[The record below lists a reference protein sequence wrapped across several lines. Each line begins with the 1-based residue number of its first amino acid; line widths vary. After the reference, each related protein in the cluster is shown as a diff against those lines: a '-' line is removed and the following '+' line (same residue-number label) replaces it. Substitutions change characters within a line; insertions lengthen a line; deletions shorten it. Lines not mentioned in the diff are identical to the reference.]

1 VARGARRHGSR
12 NPTMNFK
19 LLSSFEP
26 QGDQP
31 EAIRQLAEGTRA
43 GVRDQ
48 VLLGVT
54 GSGKTFTVAKVI
66 EAINRPTLVLSHNK
80 TLAAQLYQE
89 FKNFFP
95 ENRVEY
101 FVSYYDY
108 YQPEAYIPQSDLY
121 IEKEMTKNDEIDK
134 LRLAATKALFER
146 RDVIIVASVSCIYG
160 IGDPDL
166 YFGMLLFFERGV
178 EKPLTQYLRR
188 LTEMQYERTPY
199 DLGRGTFRVRG
210 DILELWPAYEDD
222 AIRVEFFGDEIDK
235 ISRID
240 PITGRTSH
248 EFDRV
253 AIYPRTHYVTPRE
266 RLLVAMENIRKELDE
281 RVAELRAQDR
291 LLEAQRLSQRTL
303 FDLEMIA
310 ELGYCNGIENYSRH
324 LSGRKAGEPPPTLI
338 DYFPKDFLMIIDE
351 SHQTVP
357 QVRGMWGGDRSRK
370 LTLVEYGFRLP
381 SAIDNRPLSFDE
393 FQGKRDQV
401 IYVSATPAPY
411 ELEMSGGL
419 YAEQVI
425 RPTGLLDPEIVIRPV
440 KGQVD
445 DLIGVIKERM
455 ARNERVMVTTLTKRM
470 SEDLT
475 RYLMELGIK
484 VNYLHSDVETLER
497 IAILRD
503 FRLGVFDVLIGINL
517 LREGLDVPEV
527 SCVAILDADKEGFLR
542 STTSLIQ
549 TIGRAARNV
558 NGVAILYAD
567 RITDSLRNA
576 IDETNRRRAIQQ
588 KYNEEHGIEPASI
601 IKAIDSDLVKMA
613 NLDYVDFGVSLTK
626 KTKLD
631 LAGEEDLDKSIARLT
646 KEMKEA
652 AKNLDFEKA
661 AEIRDR
667 LRELKEMRIFV

>member
-1 VARGARRHGSR
+1 MDFQLV
-12 NPTMNFK
+12 
-19 LLSSFEP
+19 SSFQP

-31 EAIRQLAEGTRA
+31 LAIDQLVQSVRA
-43 GVRDQ
+43 GSRHQ

-54 GSGKTFTVAKVI
+54 GSGKTFTVAKVV
-66 EAINRPTLVLSHNK
+66 EQINRPTLVLSHNK

-108 YQPEAYIPQSDLY
+108 YQPEAYIPQNDLY

-134 LRLAATKALFER
+134 LRLAATKSLFER

-166 YFGMLLFFERGV
+166 YFGMLLFFERGI
-178 EKPLTQYLRR
+178 EKPIIQYLRR

-199 DLGRGTFRVRG
+199 DLSRGTFRVRG
-210 DILELWPAYEDD
+210 DVLELWPAYEDD
-222 AIRVEFFGDEIDK
+222 AVRIEFFGDEIDK

-240 PITGRTSH
+240 PVTGRISGD
-248 EFDRV
+248 FDRV
-253 AIYPRTHYVTPRE
+253 AVYPRTHYVTPRQ
-266 RLLVAMENIRKELDE
+266 RLMEAMENIRKELDQ
-281 RVAELRAQDR
+281 RVVELRSQDR

-303 FDLEMIA
+303 FDLEMMA

-324 LSGRKAGEPPPTLI
+324 LSGRKQGEPPPTLI
-338 DYFPKDFLMIIDE
+338 DYFPEDFVMVIDE

-370 LTLVEYGFRLP
+370 ETLVEYGFRLP

-393 FQGKRDQV
+393 FESKLHQI
-401 IYVSATPAPY
+401 IYVSATPGPY
-411 ELEMSGGL
+411 EMEKSGGL
-419 YAEQVI
+419 YVEQVI
-425 RPTGLLDPEIVIRPV
+425 RPTGLIDPEIIIKPV

-445 DLIGVIKERM
+445 DLIGVIKERT
-455 ARNERVMVTTLTKRM
+455 AKNERVMVTTLTKRM

-484 VNYLHSDVETLER
+484 VNYLHSDIETLER

-503 FRLGVFDVLIGINL
+503 FRNGIFDVLVGINL
-517 LREGLDVPEV
+517 LREGLDIPEC
-527 SCVAILDADKEGFLR
+527 SCVAVLDADKEGFLR
-542 STTSLIQ
+542 SQTSLIQ
-549 TIGRAARNV
+549 TIGRAARNL

-567 RITDSLRNA
+567 KITDSLRYA
-576 IDETNRRRAIQQ
+576 IDETNRRRTIQRQ
-588 KYNEEHGIEPASI
+588 YNLEHGIEPATI
-601 IKAIDSDLVKMA
+601 IKAVDSDLVRMA
-613 NLDYVDFGVSLTK
+613 NLDYVDLAGPVGK
-626 KTKLD
+626 RKLD
-631 LAGEEDLDKSIARLT
+631 LVADEDIDKAISRLT
-646 KEMKEA
+646 KEMKDA

-661 AEIRDR
+661 AEIRDKI
-667 LRELKEMRIFV
+667 RELKEIRIFV

>member
-1 VARGARRHGSR
+1 MSFRLVS
-12 NPTMNFK
+12 T
-19 LLSSFEP
+19 FEP

-31 EAIRQLAEGTRA
+31 EAIRQLTA
-43 GVRDQ
+43 GVLSGEKHQ

-54 GSGKTFTVAKVI
+54 GSGKTFTVAKLI
-66 EAINRPTLVLSHNK
+66 EATNRPTLVLSHNK

-89 FKNFFP
+89 FRNFFP
-95 ENRVEY
+95 ENAVEY

-108 YQPEAYIPQSDLY
+108 YQPEAYIPQTDLY

-134 LRLAATKALFER
+134 LRLAATKSLFER

-178 EKPLTQYLRR
+178 EKPMIDYLRR

-199 DLGRGTFRVRG
+199 DLGRGTYRVRG
-210 DILELWPAYEDD
+210 DVLELWPAYEDD
-222 AIRVEFFGDEIDK
+222 AVRIEFFGDEIDK
-235 ISRID
+235 MTRID
-240 PITGRTSH
+240 PITGRAGKSY
-248 EFDRV
+248 DRLAV
-253 AIYPRTHYVTPRE
+253 YPRTHYVTPRA
-266 RLLVAMENIRKELDE
+266 RLLHAMETIRVELDE
-281 RVAELRAQDR
+281 RVAFLRANDR

-324 LSGRKAGEPPPTLI
+324 LSGREPGEPPPTLI
-338 DYFPKDFLMIIDE
+338 DYFPKDFLLIIDE

-357 QVRGMWGGDRSRK
+357 QVRAMWGGDRARK
-370 LTLVEYGFRLP
+370 QTLVEYGFRLP

-393 FQGKRDQV
+393 FQGKLDQV
-401 IYVSATPAPY
+401 IYVSATPGPY
-411 ELEMSGGL
+411 ELEKTGGQFV
-419 YAEQVI
+419 EQVI
-425 RPTGLLDPEIVIRPV
+425 RPTGLIDPPIIIRPV

-445 DLIGVIKERM
+445 DLIGVIR
-455 ARNERVMVTTLTKRM
+455 ERVAMSERVLVTTLTKRM
-470 SEDLT
+470 SEDLS
-475 RYLMELGIK
+475 RYLMELNIK

-503 FRLGVFDVLIGINL
+503 FRLGVYDVLIGINL
-517 LREGLDVPEV
+517 LREGLDIPEC

-549 TIGRAARNV
+549 TMGRAARNL

-567 RITDSLRNA
+567 VLTDSLRNA
-576 IDETNRRRAIQQ
+576 ISETNRRRAIQQ
-588 KYNEEHGIEPASI
+588 QYNEEHGIEPATI
-601 IKAIDSDLVKMA
+601 IKAIDSDLVRMA
-613 NLDYVDFGVSLTK
+613 NLDYVDLAPAPGQRSR
-626 KTKLD
+626 LD
-631 LAGEEDLDKSIARLT
+631 FASDGDLDKSIARLT

-661 AEIRDR
+661 TELRDR
-667 LRELKEMRIFV
+667 IRELKEIRIFV

>member
-1 VARGARRHGSR
+1 
-12 NPTMNFK
+12 MDFK
-19 LLSSFEP
+19 LVSPFEP

-31 EAIRQLAEGTRA
+31 QAIAQLVESVQA
-43 GVRDQ
+43 GNRDQ

-54 GSGKTFTVAKVI
+54 GSGKTFTVAKAI
-66 EAINRPTLVLSHNK
+66 EQVNRPTLVLSHNK

-89 FKNFFP
+89 FRNFFP

-108 YQPEAYIPQSDLY
+108 YQPEAYIPQTDLY

-134 LRLAATKALFER
+134 LRLAATKSLFER

-178 EKPLTQYLRR
+178 EKPMTQYLRR

-199 DLGRGTFRVRG
+199 DLSRGSFRVRG
-210 DILELWPAYEDD
+210 DVLELWPAYEDD
-222 AIRVEFFGDEIDK
+222 AVRVEFFGDEIDRM
-235 ISRID
+235 SRID
-240 PITGRTSH
+240 PITGRTSGD
-248 EFDRV
+248 FDRI
-253 AIYPRTHYVTPRE
+253 AIYPRTHYVTPRQ
-266 RLLVAMENIRKELDE
+266 RLLEAMEAIRAELDQ

-310 ELGYCNGIENYSRH
+310 QLGYCNGIENYSRH
-324 LSGRKAGEPPPTLI
+324 LTGRAPGEPPPTLI
-338 DYFPKDFLMIIDE
+338 DYFPKDFLLVIDE
-351 SHQTVP
+351 SHQTIP
-357 QVRGMWGGDRSRK
+357 QVHGMWGGDRSRK
-370 LTLVEYGFRLP
+370 QTLVEYGFRLP
-381 SAIDNRPLSFDE
+381 SAIDNRPLSFQE
-393 FQGKRDQV
+393 FEGKLDQI
-401 IYVSATPAPY
+401 IYVSATPAAY
-411 ELEMSGGL
+411 ELEKTGGL
-419 YAEQVI
+419 YVEQVI
-425 RPTGLLDPEIVIRPV
+425 RPTGLLDPQLVIKPV

-445 DLIGVIKERM
+445 DLIGVIKERT
-455 ARNERVMVTTLTKRM
+455 ARNERVLVTTLTKRM
-470 SEDLT
+470 AEDLT

-497 IAILRD
+497 IVILRD
-503 FRLGVFDVLIGINL
+503 FRTGIFDVLIGINL
-517 LREGLDVPEV
+517 LREGLDIPEC

-542 STTSLIQ
+542 SSTSLIQ
-549 TIGRAARNV
+549 TIGRAARHI

-567 RITDSLRNA
+567 VITDSLKHA

-588 KYNEEHGIEPASI
+588 QYNEEHGIEPATI
-601 IKAIDSDLVKMA
+601 IKAVDSDLVKMA
-613 NLDYVDFGVSLTK
+613 NLDYVDIAAPIGRRR
-626 KTKLD
+626 LD
-631 LAGEEDLDKSIARLT
+631 LVADGDLDKTISRLT

-667 LRELKEMRIFV
+667 LRELKEVRIFV

>member
-1 VARGARRHGSR
+1 
-12 NPTMNFK
+12 MDFK
-19 LLSSFEP
+19 IASPFEP

-31 EAIRQLAEGTRA
+31 EAIRQLVN
-43 GVRDQ
+43 GVQSGDKHQ

-54 GSGKTFTVAKVI
+54 GSGKTFTVAKLI
-66 EAINRPTLVLSHNK
+66 EAANRPTLVLSHNK

-89 FKNFFP
+89 FRNFFP
-95 ENRVEY
+95 DNAVEY

-108 YQPEAYIPQSDLY
+108 YQPEAYIPQTDLY
-121 IEKEMTKNDEIDK
+121 IEKEMTKNEEIDK
-134 LRLAATKALFER
+134 LRLAATKSLFER

-160 IGDPDL
+160 IGEPSL
-166 YFGMLLFFERGV
+166 YFGMLLFFERGI
-178 EKPLTQYLRR
+178 EKPLTQYLRK

-199 DLGRGTFRVRG
+199 DLARGTFRVRG

-222 AIRVEFFGDEIDK
+222 ALRIEFFGDEIDK
-235 ISRID
+235 ITRID
-240 PITGRTSH
+240 PITGRAGRTY
-248 EFDRV
+248 DRLAV
-253 AIYPRTHYVTPRE
+253 YPRTHYVTPRE
-266 RLLVAMENIRKELDE
+266 RLLVAMENIRVELDE
-281 RVAELRAQDR
+281 RVAELRANDR

-324 LSGRKAGEPPPTLI
+324 LSGRKPGEPPPTLI
-338 DYFPKDFLMIIDE
+338 DYFPDDFLLVVDE
-351 SHQTVP
+351 SHQTIP
-357 QVRGMWGGDRSRK
+357 QVRAMWGGDRARK
-370 LTLVEYGFRLP
+370 QTLVEYGFRLP

-393 FQGKRDQV
+393 FEGKLDQ
-401 IYVSATPAPY
+401 IIFVSATPAAY
-411 ELEMSGGL
+411 ELEKSGGV
-419 YAEQVI
+419 YVEQVI

-445 DLIGVIKERM
+445 DLIGVVNERI

-470 SEDLT
+470 AEDLT

-484 VNYLHSDVETLER
+484 VQYLHSDVETLER

-503 FRLGVFDVLIGINL
+503 FRLGTFDVLIGINL

-527 SCVAILDADKEGFLR
+527 SAVAILDADKEGFLR

-558 NGVAILYAD
+558 GGVAILYAD
-567 RITDSLRNA
+567 KITDSLRNA
-576 IDETNRRRAIQQ
+576 IDETNRRRAIQK
-588 KYNEEHGIEPASI
+588 KYNEEHGIEPATI
-601 IKAIDSDLVKMA
+601 IKAIDSDLVKMS
-613 NLDYVDFGVSLTK
+613 NLDYLDFGAARP
-626 KTKLD
+626 KTKLE
-631 LAGEEDLDKSIARLT
+631 AIEGEDLDKTISRLT

-652 AKNLDFEKA
+652 AKNLDFERA
-661 AEIRDR
+661 AELRDK